1 MNEIKMTVKEAI
13 EQLTDLKRDREGFAK
28 NDEPDS
34 VFAYDYKAIDVA
46 IKALED
52 NIKLNKQNEEIQNSN
67 IEYYN
72 RAKDAEDRCKTTEK
86 QNKRLKELLKLAFEE
101 IYKISELNEDVC
113 FMECDSCNDCS
124 FVYEET
130 GICKWKYADEVEEVL
145 KDE

>member
-13 EQLTDLKRDREGFAK
+13 EQLNDLKRDREGFAK

-34 VFAYDYKAIDVA
+34 VFAYDIKAIDVA
-46 IKALED
+46 VTALEE
-52 NIKLNKQNEEIQNSN
+52 NIKLNKQNEEIQNNN
-67 IEYYN
+67 IEHYI

-124 FVYEET
+124 FVCEET
-130 GICKWKYADEVEEVL
+130 GICKWKHADEVEEVL
-145 KDE
+145 KDG

>member
-1 MNEIKMTVKEAI
+1 MNETERIISDLCEQKNYWKMRYKLNGDEDSNKYVTV
-13 EQLTDLKRDREGFAK
+13 
-28 NDEPDS
+28 
-34 VFAYDYKAIDVA
+34 IDMA

-52 NIKLNKQNEEIQNSN
+52 NIKLNKQNEEIQNNN
-67 IEYYN
+67 IEHYI

-124 FVYEET
+124 FVCEKT
-130 GICKWKYADEVEEVL
+130 GICKWKHADEVEEVL